1 MTEVKDKSEPNRVGR
16 PTENVWNPELAAEI
30 CEAVATSTLSMKKI
44 LEAHPHFPT
53 EQAIRMWR
61 YKIAE
66 FREMWAEA
74 KRCQAE
80 LYVEQCMPIADDSS
94 EDVVIDSN
102 GNPIMNGEFVAR
114 SRLRIDMRKWVGVK
128 LVPRIYGDRVQVEN
142 TSPPKD
148 AAKEIEKR
156 MDKLKENEKPY

>member
-1 MTEVKDKSEPNRVGR
+1 MAKAKDKPEPAKMGR
-16 PTENVWNPELAAEI
+16 PIENVYDPELAAEI

-44 LEAHPHFPT
+44 LEAHPHFPH
-53 EQAIRMWR
+53 EQAIRKWR
-61 YKIAE
+61 YKIQE

-80 LYVEQCMPIADDSS
+80 LFVEQCLPISDDSS

-114 SRLRIDMRKWVGVK
+114 SRLRIDMRKWIGVK
-128 LVPRIYGDRVQVEN
+128 LVPRIYGERMQVE
-142 TSPPKD
+142 TTKPPKE
-148 AAKEIEKR
+148 AATTIKER
-156 MDKLKENEKPY
+156 MEKLKENEKPY